1 MAPFLS
7 ESMESPRVNSSGHRV
22 TFSNCVKSCIVERIT
37 IILDR
42 DEVWYSS
49 QECQSMRRQC
59 EQIANLV
66 KAGGSFQE
74 SESNTTRG
82 LEGMLGEDQHR
93 RRFSVMYAV
102 SEELYR
108 QRQNDEYDP
117 EGVAEASLEISRES
131 VEDAIRKAESDA
143 EAAAQWIEQVT
154 QKEET
159 EIADKARRKPRSNH
173 SQMNAKSKSPF
184 RRTKLIE
191 ISKAANPFRRMKVKL
206 DEETS

>member
-1 MAPFLS
+1 
-7 ESMESPRVNSSGHRV
+7 
-22 TFSNCVKSCIVERIT
+22 
-37 IILDR
+37 
-42 DEVWYSS
+42 
-49 QECQSMRRQC
+49 
-59 EQIANLV
+59 
-66 KAGGSFQE
+66 
-74 SESNTTRG
+74 
-82 LEGMLGEDQHR
+82 
-93 RRFSVMYAV
+93 MYAV

-159 EIADKARRKPRSNH
+159 EITDKARRKPRSNH

>member
-1 MAPFLS
+1 MASFLS
-7 ESMESPRVNSSGHRV
+7 EAMESPRPNASGHRV
-22 TFSNCVKSCIVERIT
+22 TFNNTVKSCIVERIT

-66 KAGGSFQE
+66 KAGGSFRE

-82 LEGMLGEDQHR
+82 LEGMLAEDQLR
-93 RRFSVMYAV
+93 RRFSVKYAV

-108 QRQNDEYDP
+108 QRLNDEYDP
-117 EGVAEASLEISRES
+117 DGVAEASLEVSRES
-131 VEDAIRKAESDA
+131 VEDAIRKAEGDA

-154 QKEET
+154 QREEAEAT
-159 EIADKARRKPRSNH
+159 ATARRKSRGNSLISNV
-173 SQMNAKSKSPF
+173 KSKSPF
-184 RRTKLIE
+184 RRTKFIE
-191 ISKAANPFRRMKVKL
+191 LSKAANPFRKMKIKV
-206 DEETS
+206 DE

>member
-1 MAPFLS
+1 
-7 ESMESPRVNSSGHRV
+7 
-22 TFSNCVKSCIVERIT
+22 
-37 IILDR
+37 
-42 DEVWYSS
+42 
-49 QECQSMRRQC
+49 MRRQC

-66 KAGGSFQE
+66 KAGGSFKE

-82 LEGMLGEDQHR
+82 LEGMLGDDQHR

-108 QRQNDEYDP
+108 QRLNHEHDP

-154 QKEET
+154 EKEEA
-159 EIADKARRKPRSNH
+159 EAAAKARRKPRGNH
-173 SQMNAKSKSPF
+173 LHVNVRAKSPF
-184 RRTKLIE
+184 RRAKLIE
-191 ISKAANPFRRMKVKL
+191 ISKAANPFRKMKIKM
-206 DEETS
+206 DG

>member
-1 MAPFLS
+1 MTPLLL
-7 ESMESPRVNSSGHRV
+7 ESMESPNPNPSGHRV
-22 TFSNCVKSCIVERIT
+22 TFSNSVKSCIVERIT

-66 KAGGSFQE
+66 RSGGNFRE

-82 LEGMLGEDQHR
+82 LEGMLGDDQHR
-93 RRFSVMYAV
+93 RRFSVKYAV

-117 EGVAEASLEISRES
+117 ESVAEASLEVSRES

-154 QKEET
+154 QREE
-159 EIADKARRKPRSNH
+159 EKAAKAQSKSRGNNLRSNV
-173 SQMNAKSKSPF
+173 KSKSPF
-184 RRTKLIE
+184 RITKLIDK
-191 ISKAANPFRRMKVKL
+191 SKIGNPFRKMKIKL
-206 DEETS
+206 DE